1 MGIKH
6 SFFCALL
13 SIFLINLPMSV
24 SASSNDCHSC
34 QELHV
39 IEIGTFHSEK
49 SISELKLS
57 PNGRQLG
64 FLVRD
69 SRARPGLIKKDLYVT
84 STSGGPTQIIN
95 TDWPTGGSISSFDFS
110 DDSLYL
116 IFVGDKGT
124 DYRTKERTYWVSY
137 NGSEFT
143 EPRVNKSLDG
153 SVSIIPFTNIDRQI
167 LYKSRL
173 GLFTL
178 DLNAKKEPSPKQLA
192 PKGLSSIVLGAD
204 ANRVYYL
211 RDEREQGDLLGP
223 KNLYETMILDGSTKM
238 LNHPL
243 LPSVWSSVKNFQLSK
258 NQHYVAYIA
267 NLEEDDRYDLYAKN
281 LIDGKDFRLNEK
293 PAHTNGDVYEL
304 EISHNS
310 KHVVYLADSN
320 LNNVHELFSV
330 PFASPETSVRL
341 SPDWITSL
349 AENQNALNTFN
360 AIDVQNFKLSLD
372 SDYVAFRT
380 PKGIYTS
387 DLQGRN
393 LTLLSS
399 SERKIQ
405 SYRFVG
411 PSIVITYAD
420 SNPDIEVFSAA
431 TGERI
436 YHSNNTEPWSLWLQ
450 LLSIEDG
457 EHLYYRNKN
466 GNQDD
471 LVSVNLK
478 TLDTP
483 RIVAKIPKS
492 QTGPVTWN
500 ILANGQIDLFYST
513 AKKQSKEIIPFLSS
527 LPILANL
534 NFLSTETKRITL
546 WKQRLDLQ

>member
-1 MGIKH
+1 M
-6 SFFCALL
+6 
-13 SIFLINLPMSV
+13 
-24 SASSNDCHSC
+24 
-34 QELHV
+34 
-39 IEIGTFHSEK
+39 
-49 SISELKLS
+49 
-57 PNGRQLG
+57 
-64 FLVRD
+64 
-69 SRARPGLIKKDLYVT
+69 
-84 STSGGPTQIIN
+84 
-95 TDWPTGGSISSFDFS
+95 
-110 DDSLYL
+110 
-116 IFVGDKGT
+116 
-124 DYRTKERTYWVSY
+124 
-137 NGSEFT
+137 
-143 EPRVNKSLDG
+143 
-153 SVSIIPFTNIDRQI
+153 
-167 LYKSRL
+167 
-173 GLFTL
+173 
-178 DLNAKKEPSPKQLA
+178 
-192 PKGLSSIVLGAD
+192 
-204 ANRVYYL
+204 
-211 RDEREQGDLLGP
+211 
-223 KNLYETMILDGSTKM
+223 
-238 LNHPL
+238 
-243 LPSVWSSVKNFQLSK
+243 
-258 NQHYVAYIA
+258 
-267 NLEEDDRYDLYAKN
+267 
-281 LIDGKDFRLNEK
+281 
-293 PAHTNGDVYEL
+293 
-304 EISHNS
+304 
-310 KHVVYLADSN
+310 
-320 LNNVHELFSV
+320 
-330 PFASPETSVRL
+330 
-341 SPDWITSL
+341 
-349 AENQNALNTFN
+349 
-360 AIDVQNFKLSLD
+360 
-372 SDYVAFRT
+372 AFRT

-436 YHSNNTEPWSLWLQ
+436 YHFNNTEPWSLWLQ
-450 LLSIEDG
+450 SLSIEDG

>member
-1 MGIKH
+1 MGIKY
-6 SFFCALL
+6 SFFCALI
-13 SIFLINLPMSV
+13 SIFLINLPVSV
-24 SASSNDCHSC
+24 FASQNDCHSC

-39 IEIGTFHSEK
+39 IESTTFPSAK

-69 SRARPGLIKKDLYVT
+69 SRARHGLIKKDLYVT

-95 TDWPTGGSISSFDFS
+95 TDWPIGGSISSFDFS
-110 DDSLYL
+110 DDSQYI
-116 IFVGDKGT
+116 IFVGDKDT
-124 DYRTKERTYWVSY
+124 DYRTRERTYWVFD

-143 EPRVNKSLDG
+143 EPSVKSSLAD

-178 DLNAKKEPSPKQLA
+178 DLDSKKSPSPKQLA

-204 ANRVYYL
+204 AKRVYYL

-223 KNLYETMILDGSTKM
+223 HNLYETMILDGSTKM
-238 LNHPL
+238 LNQAL
-243 LPSVWSSVKNFQLSK
+243 LPSVWSSVRKFQLSK

-267 NLEEDDRYDLYAKN
+267 NLEEDDRYDVYAKN
-281 LIDGKDFRLNEK
+281 MIDGKGFRLSEK
-293 PAHTNGDVYEL
+293 PAHTNGDVDEL
-304 EISHNS
+304 EISRDS

-349 AENQNALNTFN
+349 ADNQNALNTFN
-360 AIDVQNFKLSLD
+360 AKDVQNFKLSLN

-380 PKGIYTS
+380 PKGIYKS

-393 LTLLSS
+393 LMLLSS

-420 SNPDIEVFSAA
+420 SKPDIEVFSAA

-450 LLSIEDG
+450 SLSIEDG

-500 ILANGQIDLFYST
+500 IFPNGQIDIFYST
-513 AKKQSKEIIPFLSS
+513 SNKQSKEIIPLISHI
-527 LPILANL
+527 PILAKIG
-534 NFLSTETKRITL
+534 FLSTETKRITL
-546 WKQRLDLQ
+546 WKQRLDLE